1 VPSCWYISYVRSLY
15 IEAVVEVVEVEEEEK
30 GKEMRA
36 SQVEVGGNINLPP
49 PRPRKTNRNLWE
61 TATLP

>member
-1 VPSCWYISYVRSLY
+1 MRQRPGGGAAGGAAR
-15 IEAVVEVVEVEEEEK
+15 EVVEVVEVEEEEK